1 MLSSLQ
7 ILGTRKFVTADVVF
21 VDTGRNQHLS
31 HPTDQGG
38 RPSDIVD
45 RSSQLI
51 QILGQH
57 FLVDPPGLAV
67 PSFFRAPHLR
77 HCGNETKLWVCLFQI
92 LQDFHE
98 GRVFGPPVRI
108 KKVQFVWRASWSA
121 CRTILENGVTPIPPA
136 RNTAGLAEFL
146 CSVKEPIA
154 ESIFTTVP
162 SGIFFSER
170 LNAVSRMRVANI
182 SWSSNGA
189 LAMEKVRTFP
199 SASVSGGSAMSD
211 QRIAQA

>member
-7 ILGTRKFVTADVVF
+7 ILVTRKFVTADVVF

-67 PSFFRAPHLR
+67 PSFFERRISVIVAMKR
-77 HCGNETKLWVCLFQI
+77 NCGF
-92 LQDFHE
+92 
-98 GRVFGPPVRI
+98 VFPD
-108 KKVQFVWRASWSA
+108 S
-121 CRTILENGVTPIPPA
+121 
-136 RNTAGLAEFL
+136 AGLPRRA
-146 CSVKEPIA
+146 
-154 ESIFTTVP
+154 
-162 SGIFFSER
+162 R
-170 LNAVSRMRVANI
+170 LRAA
-182 SWSSNGA
+182 G
-189 LAMEKVRTFP
+189 
-199 SASVSGGSAMSD
+199 
-211 QRIAQA
+211 